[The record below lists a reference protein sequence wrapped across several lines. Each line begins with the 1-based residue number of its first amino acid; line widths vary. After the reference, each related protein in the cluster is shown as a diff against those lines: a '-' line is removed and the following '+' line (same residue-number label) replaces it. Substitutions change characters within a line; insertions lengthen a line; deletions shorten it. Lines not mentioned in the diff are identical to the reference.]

1 MRVPRAMTSHEDANP
16 ERESQSEQQDD
27 THPHRPADSPLPSI
41 PPALAFPRHRYM
53 LSGAET
59 PRSARPFRVT
69 WPTAAQ
75 SASRARVSGRSSVM
89 IRWAL

>member
-1 MRVPRAMTSHEDANP
+1 MGVPRAMIAHENTDP

-27 THPHRPADSPLPSI
+27 TQPHPPADSPPPSI

-59 PRSARPFRVT
+59 PSSVRPFLVI

-75 SASRARVSGRSSVM
+75 SASRASVTGRSSVM
-89 IRWAL
+89 IRCAL